1 MTRELAIGIASG
13 VVCPW
18 CSIGK
23 RRLEK
28 ALSLLGRGPQVVD
41 ALFRAY
47 FEEARDI
54 GDRDVLASIAM
65 GSGVSGW
72 PGQAHPQEAPAK

>member
-1 MTRELAIGIASG
+1 
-13 VVCPW
+13 
-18 CSIGK
+18 
-23 RRLEK
+23 
-28 ALSLLGRGPQVVD
+28 VVD

-47 FEEARDI
+47 FEEARNI

-72 PGQAHPQEAPAK
+72 PGQAAGHLGRAHAAPAK